1 LPLLKFSEKD
11 TFVASNSERPI
22 LFAANMFAKIGQS
35 CKQKWPFCKQDQ
47 KKALKK
53 LQTKDG
59 VCQSSKPFLGL
70 FSRFDTRSGTAGS
83 FRISGDFP
91 IQHTIFLFTVSGIV
105 RHILFRFKHYLF

>member
-1 LPLLKFSEKD
+1 
-11 TFVASNSERPI
+11 
-22 LFAANMFAKIGQS
+22 MFAKIGQS
-35 CKQKWPFCKQDQ
+35 CKQDQ

-70 FSRFDTRSGTAGS
+70 FSRFDTQSGTAGS